1 MNEKEQEI
9 IDYIMRE
16 VVRRSDKQITEDT
29 PPVSSGPF
37 ISAREYSSE
46 ARRCY
51 PYAHS
56 SRKGSAKRHGHC
68 ETDVCY
74 GGTSRQTA

>member
-29 PPVSSGPF
+29 PLVSSGPF

-51 PYAHS
+51 PYADFQAERF
-56 SRKGSAKRHGHC
+56 SRK
-68 ETDVCY
+68 TW
-74 GGTSRQTA
+74 TL

>member
-29 PPVSSGPF
+29 PSCF
-37 ISAREYSSE
+37 IRTI
-46 ARRCY
+46 
-51 PYAHS
+51 H
-56 SRKGSAKRHGHC
+56 
-68 ETDVCY
+68 
-74 GGTSRQTA
+74 

>member
-29 PPVSSGPF
+29 PLVS
-37 ISAREYSSE
+37 IRTI
-46 ARRCY
+46 
-51 PYAHS
+51 H
-56 SRKGSAKRHGHC
+56 
-68 ETDVCY
+68 
-74 GGTSRQTA
+74 